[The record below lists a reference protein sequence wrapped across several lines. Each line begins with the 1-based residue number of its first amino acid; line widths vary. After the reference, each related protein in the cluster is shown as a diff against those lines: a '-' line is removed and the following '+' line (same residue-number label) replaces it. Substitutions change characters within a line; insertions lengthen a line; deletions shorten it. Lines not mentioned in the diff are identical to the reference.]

1 MTVVAVIGAGSLVGR
16 AVLGRLQAAEDVE
29 LILGIDV
36 VEPEMPVAKLE
47 FRPVDVRDRLLPL
60 ALDGADAVVHCGL
73 ALEPERDEDAMLART
88 VHGTRNVL
96 DAAAKVGAHTLVV
109 VTSAGVYGARPD
121 NPLPLDEDAAPRA
134 APAFAAAHQLRL
146 AEQLVEE
153 WADDHPGVGVTV
165 LRPALVLGA
174 GGWLDRHLA
183 LPRLP
188 LVGGQCA
195 PMQFVSPD
203 DVAAAVQLAV
213 VGRLGGTFNVAADG
227 WVTGAEVAGLLG
239 RRTVRVPEETAFGAA
254 RLLWARGLSH
264 LPPGALPTLMYP
276 SVVATERLRA
286 RGWTPS
292 SSNRELLRE
301 FAARRRERAPR
312 RRAVAVAVIAAVL
325 LPAGWIGARR
335 VGPWRIQSYE

>member
-1 MTVVAVIGAGSLVGR
+1 MQVFMTGATGYVGEAVARELRDAGHEVVALARSEHAEV
-16 AVLGRLQAAEDVE
+16 AAEEVG
-29 LILGIDV
+29 L
-36 VEPEMPVAKLE
+36 
-47 FRPVDVRDRLLPL
+47 RPVRGDLTDPARLGEL
-60 ALDGADAVVHCGL
+60 ARGADAVVHCGL
-73 ALEPERDEDAMLART
+73 ALEPERDEDVMLART
-88 VHGTRNVL
+88 VQGTRNVL

-109 VTSAGVYGARPD
+109 VTSVGVYGARPD

-134 APAFAAAHQLRL
+134 APEFAAAHQLRL

-213 VGRLGGTFNVAADG
+213 AGRLGGTFNVAADG

-301 FAARRRERAPR
+301 FAARRRERAPGDVR
-312 RRAVAVAVIAAVL
+312 
-325 LPAGWIGARR
+325 
-335 VGPWRIQSYE
+335 WRWR